1 MANAILPGRKK
12 LWQSSMTTRRSA
24 WSVLSGAWKFTQSA
38 LHTRSTTGMEVGTR
52 ALLMQW
58 MNSLENMGTRSPST
72 ASAKRFGKAQT
83 LQAAWKSSLP
93 PQQLIWK
100 SQQLV
105 WKSQQ
110 LIWKSQPVDLEKST
124 GQPNEF
130 NA

>member
-93 PQQLIWK
+93 PQPLIWK

-105 WKSQQ
+105 WKSHQ
-110 LIWKSQPVDLEKST
+110 LIWKSQPVDLEKSR

>member
-83 LQAAWKSSLP
+83 LQAAWEKLLATP
-93 PQQLIWK
+93 AVDLEKPTVGLEKPTI
-100 SQQLV
+100 
-105 WKSQQ
+105 
-110 LIWKSQPVDLEKST
+110 DLEKST
-124 GQPNEF
+124 C
-130 NA
+130 